1 MNKYIRAFGILSILC
16 FSFYYT
22 EKIALFMQ
30 KKDPI
35 YETIMT
41 LKSEYETSSLDAY
54 IYDDY
59 IIPGVV
65 GKEVNVLESFR
76 NMKYDGAFQADDLVF
91 NEVIPEI
98 TLQDHKDKI
107 IEQGN
112 KIHQAVALLTQDEQL
127 ITYLEE
133 MGVSY
138 AVLTTKDNVNTH
150 REHGIKVN
158 YDISNYEEVEEIL
171 KENKENTD
179 LCYINPNYED
189 FCKSVSKTLIKETLS
204 LSKSNFPRKYSQ
216 VASGNIIYLE
226 NHLGLQYLKLLLE
239 QIRYKGLEIIP
250 LTELVSESL

>member
-41 LKSEYETSSLDAY
+41 LKSEYETNSLNAY
-54 IYDDY
+54 IYDNY

-65 GKEVNVLESFR
+65 GKEVNVEESFR
-76 NMKYDGAFQADDLVF
+76 NMKYDGAFQEEDLVF
-91 NEVIPEI
+91 NEILPEI
-98 TLQDHKDKI
+98 SLQNNKDKI

-112 KIHQAVALLTQDEQL
+112 KVHQAVALITQDEQL

-138 AVLTTKDNVNTH
+138 AVLTTQDTVNTH

-158 YDISNYEEVEEIL
+158 YDISNYQNVEKIL
-171 KENKENTD
+171 KENKENND
-179 LCYINPNYED
+179 LCYISPNHEE
-189 FCKSVSKTLIKETLS
+189 FCKSTGKKLIKETIS

-216 VASGNIIYLE
+216 IASGSIIYLE
-226 NHLGLQYLKLLLE
+226 NNLGLQYLKLLLE
-239 QIRYKGLEIIP
+239 QIRYKGLEVIT
-250 LTELVSESL
+250 LTELVSESI

>member
-30 KKDPI
+30 QKDPI
-35 YETIMT
+35 YETIMSM
-41 LKSEYETSSLDAY
+41 KSDFEMNSLDAY

-91 NEVIPEI
+91 NEVVPEI
-98 TLQDHKDKI
+98 SLQDHKDKI

-112 KIHQAVALLTQDEQL
+112 KIHQAVALITQDEQL

-150 REHGIKVN
+150 REYGIKVN
-158 YDISNYEEVEEIL
+158 YDISNYQEVEKIL
-171 KENKENTD
+171 KENKENNE
-179 LCYINPNYED
+179 LCYIKPNYEE
-189 FCKSVSKTLIKETLS
+189 FCKNVSKTLVKETLS
-204 LSKSNFPRKYSQ
+204 LSKSNFPRLYSQ
-216 VASGNIIYLE
+216 VSSGNILYLE
-226 NHLGLQYLKLLLE
+226 NNLGLQYLKLLLE
-239 QIRYKGLEIIP
+239 QIRYKGLEVIA
-250 LTELVSESL
+250 LSELVSENT

>member
-41 LKSEYETSSLDAY
+41 LKSEYETNSLNAY
-54 IYDDY
+54 IYDNY

-65 GKEVNVLESFR
+65 GKEVNVEESFR
-76 NMKYDGAFQADDLVF
+76 NMKYDGAYQEEDLVF
-91 NEVIPEI
+91 NEILPEI
-98 TLQDHKDKI
+98 SLQNNKDKI

-112 KIHQAVALLTQDEQL
+112 KVHQAVALITQDEQL

-138 AVLTTKDNVNTH
+138 AVLTTQDTVNTH

-158 YDISNYEEVEEIL
+158 YDISNYQSVEKIL
-171 KENKENTD
+171 KENKENND
-179 LCYINPNYED
+179 ISHLFPAR
-189 FCKSVSKTLIKETLS
+189 FCV
-204 LSKSNFPRKYSQ
+204 YD
-216 VASGNIIYLE
+216 V
-226 NHLGLQYLKLLLE
+226 
-239 QIRYKGLEIIP
+239 
-250 LTELVSESL
+250 